1 MRRLSDDA
9 FAPTNRRVLAK
20 VGWRRRRSVDVLLCK
35 VECISVARETVRRLL
50 GYGTVVIIGT
60 GGTREPFSGIAH
72 PLDFRNRVQAQ
83 INRAAEGM
91 HR

>member
-1 MRRLSDDA
+1 MTRSPRR
-9 FAPTNRRVLAK
+9 T
-20 VGWRRRRSVDVLLCK
+20 GEVDVF
-35 VECISVARETVRRLL
+35 SRLL
-50 GYGTVVIIGT
+50 RYGTVVIVGT

-91 HR
+91 FR